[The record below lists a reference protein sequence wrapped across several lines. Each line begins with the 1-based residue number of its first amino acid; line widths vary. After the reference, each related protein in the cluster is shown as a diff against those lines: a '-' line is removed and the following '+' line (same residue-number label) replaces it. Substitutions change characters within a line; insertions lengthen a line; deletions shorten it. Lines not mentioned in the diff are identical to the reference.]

1 MPKFLHRSEIVI
13 IQYYF
18 YVKALIYINGDKMIW
33 IKNQDKYSDKLK
45 LIFKTTLTICS
56 IVFAVKF
63 SPQCRDGII
72 NGLSLCMTVLI
83 PSLFVFMV
91 IAQYV
96 ANDKVTDL
104 FGRLFSPITTKLL
117 KLPKESSTVLL
128 LSLIGGY
135 PIGAR
140 CVATLFDNRLINEE
154 QAKKLSLIA
163 VSSGPGFVLNYLGS
177 ALLENT
183 KAGIILFISQIIAFF
198 TVAVLI
204 GRTYKVTNESTKAY
218 KKRYN
223 SGIVEAVES
232 GTKATANMCA
242 MVIAFSALISVFDFL
257 LSDYPVVCDAL
268 ACFLEVTTACNRI
281 CNKYPLYIISF
292 VTGFSGLCVHFQIFS
307 AVKEIRINKFA
318 FFMWRIIQGITASIA
333 TYILLIIYPLTD
345 EVFSTVEAT
354 HHSNAAP
361 LWGCCAL
368 VLTAVCFLNSLSK
381 TKLNRR

>member
-128 LSLIGGY
+128 L
-135 PIGAR
+135 
-140 CVATLFDNRLINEE
+140 
-154 QAKKLSLIA
+154 
-163 VSSGPGFVLNYLGS
+163 
-177 ALLENT
+177 
-183 KAGIILFISQIIAFF
+183 
-198 TVAVLI
+198 
-204 GRTYKVTNESTKAY
+204 
-218 KKRYN
+218 
-223 SGIVEAVES
+223 
-232 GTKATANMCA
+232 
-242 MVIAFSALISVFDFL
+242 
-257 LSDYPVVCDAL
+257 
-268 ACFLEVTTACNRI
+268 
-281 CNKYPLYIISF
+281 
-292 VTGFSGLCVHFQIFS
+292 
-307 AVKEIRINKFA
+307 
-318 FFMWRIIQGITASIA
+318 
-333 TYILLIIYPLTD
+333 
-345 EVFSTVEAT
+345 
-354 HHSNAAP
+354 
-361 LWGCCAL
+361 
-368 VLTAVCFLNSLSK
+368 
-381 TKLNRR
+381 